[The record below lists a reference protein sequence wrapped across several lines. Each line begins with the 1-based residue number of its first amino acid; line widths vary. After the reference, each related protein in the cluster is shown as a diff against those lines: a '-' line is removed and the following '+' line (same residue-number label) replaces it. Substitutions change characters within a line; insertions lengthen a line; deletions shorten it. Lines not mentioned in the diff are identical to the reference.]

1 MVRGGWRSLAEVL
14 SPGFWI
20 AGLVALLLGAVGS
33 VSVASAEEI
42 SGDQVL
48 GMGHNG
54 EAELGLGFQSGDE
67 VAADTMPGMTHVLQV
82 SIGFNFGVAVVT
94 NGTRRWAVSWG
105 ENNKGQ
111 LGNGSEHESEPQEL
125 AEPIEALASGVEEVA
140 AAGDH
145 AMALKEG
152 HVYTWGIT
160 QVGESGNGYPTE
172 KQKDENEVSTTRATP
187 EEVKGLSN
195 IVAIATGGTTD
206 YAVTSSGEVLA
217 WGEDT
222 YGQAGAHNVK
232 QESGEGVCAEGGT
245 KACLCRAET
254 QKTSETSCVTTP
266 VYIAI
271 LAEHLKG
278 VVSIQAG
285 EQSAYAS
292 TGQTAEHTQLLSW
305 GTNETGELG
314 RSAEF
319 TKYHPWPLHVLLPA
333 GELQQVEPGSHQ
345 VLALLG
351 GQVYG
356 WGTNGE
362 TEIND
367 LLGTTE
373 NTSELIECGSKA
385 KCFNKPVHLAS
396 LGTATAVGAGK
407 ATSYVIKAGEVYA
420 WGLNTWGQLGIN
432 KTSEAVTPTVASP
445 TLVKGAEGNTIQHAL
460 RVFGSEQRAAIMV
473 EEGAAPPPTI
483 STENTVES
491 ELYDSIKVNW
501 TFNFTPESGVAYKVR
516 LCSEEN
522 STCHEAVLAAESSKT
537 TTFHEVP
544 RHTKWQITIRPDK
557 ADGEKDKILK
567 KYEPS

>member
-1 MVRGGWRSLAEVL
+1 M
-14 SPGFWI
+14 
-20 AGLVALLLGAVGS
+20 VGS

-42 SGDQVL
+42 PGDQVL

-125 AEPIEALASGVEEVA
+125 AEPIETLASGVEEVA

-172 KQKDENEVSTTRATP
+172 KQKNENEVSTTRATP
-187 EEVKGLSN
+187 EEVKGLAN
-195 IVAIATGGTTD
+195 IVAIGTGGTTD

-232 QESGEGVCAEGGT
+232 QESGEGVCIEGGT

-254 QKTSETSCVTTP
+254 QKTSETPCVTTP
-266 VYIAI
+266 VYIATI
-271 LAEHLKG
+271 GEHLKG
-278 VVSIQAG
+278 IVSIAAG

-292 TGQTAEHTQLLSW
+292 TGQTSEHAQLWSW

-314 RSAEF
+314 RSAEIK
-319 TKYHPWPLHVLLPA
+319 KYNPLPAHVTLPA

-362 TEIND
+362 SEIND

-373 NTSELIECGSKA
+373 NTSELIECASKT

-407 ATSYVIKAGEVYA
+407 AASYVIKAGEVYA

-460 RVFGSEQRAAIMV
+460 RVFGSEQRAAIIV
-473 EEGAAPPPTI
+473 EEGTAPPPTI

-491 ELYDSIKVNW
+491 ELYDSIKVTW

-537 TTFHEVP
+537 TTFHAVP

-557 ADGEKDKILK
+557 ADSEKDKILK

>member
-1 MVRGGWRSLAEVL
+1 
-14 SPGFWI
+14 
-20 AGLVALLLGAVGS
+20 
-33 VSVASAEEI
+33 
-42 SGDQVL
+42 
-48 GMGHNG
+48 MGHNG

-67 VAADTMPGMTHVLQV
+67 VAADTMPGLNHVVQV
-82 SIGFNFGVAVVT
+82 AVGFNFGVGVVS
-94 NGTRRWAVSWG
+94 NGTRQWAVSWG

-125 AEPIEALASGVEEVA
+125 ALPIEALASGVEQVA

-172 KQKDENEVSTTRATP
+172 TQKDENEISKTRPTP

-195 IVAIATGGTTD
+195 IVAVASGGTTD

-222 YGQAGAHNVK
+222 FGQTGAHNVK

-254 QKTSETSCVTTP
+254 QKTTETSCVTTP
-266 VYIAI
+266 VYIATI
-271 LAEHLKG
+271 GGHLKG
-278 VVSIQAG
+278 IVAVQAG
-285 EQSAYAS
+285 EQSAYAT
-292 TGQTAEHTQLLSW
+292 TGQTSEHTQLYSW
-305 GTNETGELG
+305 GTNVTGELG

-319 TKYHPWPLHVLLPA
+319 TKYHPWPLQVSLPA
-333 GELQQVEPGSHQ
+333 GELQQVEPGSHH
-345 VLALLG
+345 VLARLG

-385 KCFNKPVHLAS
+385 KCFNKPVHLAA
-396 LGTATAVGAGK
+396 LGAASAVGAGK
-407 ATSYVIKAGEVYA
+407 AASYVIKEGKVYA

-445 TLVKGAEGNTIQHAL
+445 TVVKGPEGSAIEHAIG
-460 RVFGSEQRAAIMV
+460 VFGSEQRAALVV
-473 EEGAAPPPTI
+473 EEATAPAPTI
-483 STENTVES
+483 TTENTIES
-491 ELYDSIKVNW
+491 ERYDAIKVTW

-516 LCSEEN
+516 LCSEEG
-522 STCHEAVLAAESSKT
+522 STCHESVLAAESSKT

-557 ADGEKDKILK
+557 SNSEKNKILK